1 VPIFQNEREE
11 IDRILKNGFT
21 DGTSNVKELQLIAKY
36 CIWDLNYN
44 DSKTEAELHRFCSI
58 WDKNYNRVLDRKRI
72 KYALR
77 NAKKRPINQEKT
89 IIIYQNELKSI
100 EILKNFRYQK
110 LAFVMLALAK
120 FNRGDGYSDYNVWF
134 DQNNRVIS
142 LSELKLNS
150 KEFKN
155 IRSGFRQ
162 MGLMIPIEVGGKNKT
177 NGFDSLLFV
186 DESSAS
192 AIKIINFDES
202 LINKYLEYYG
212 GEMIVCKNCEN
223 LFPKSSNHQTYCNSC
238 LEIREKESVRK
249 RVAKHRNLM

>member
-1 VPIFQNEREE
+1 LQRNRVPIFQNEREE

-77 NAKKRPINQEKT
+77 NAKKKPINQEKT

-100 EILKNFRYQK
+100 EILKNFKYQK
-110 LAFVMLALAK
+110 LAFVMLALSK
-120 FNRGDGYSDYNVWF
+120 FHHKQEDPDYAVWF
-134 DQNNRVIS
+134 NENGFVVSQS
-142 LSELKLNS
+142 GLKLTG
-150 KEFKN
+150 KEFKD
-155 IRSGFRQ
+155 IKKYFWQ
-162 MGLMIPIEVGGKNKT
+162 TGLTKLKVIGGKEDK
-177 NGFDSLLFV
+177 GFDSVIFV

-192 AIKIINFDES
+192 AIQISSFDKS
-202 LINKYLEYYG
+202 LVDKYLEYYG
-212 GEMIVCKNCEN
+212 GEMIICQRCGNLIKKSHNRQKLCDNCK
-223 LFPKSSNHQTYCNSC
+223 
-238 LEIREKESVRK
+238 KEYYSGARYY
-249 RVAKHRNLM
+249 